1 MLLKYKFVES
11 NEINVTISSASA
23 VPVGVYK
30 LPLTCFTLGAKA
42 IEPDATDACLTFKLI
57 VWPGAILLGST

>member
-1 MLLKYKFVES
+1 MLKYKFVES

-23 VPVGVYK
+23 VSVGVYK
-30 LPLTCFTLGAKA
+30 LPLTCFTVLGKA

-57 VWPGAILLGST
+57 VCPGAILLGFT